1 MFKPTGIEIDD
12 LVKLIVAE
20 KEITKFLLDVQNE
33 YRIQRAMGEDEGN
46 KLLIGTRVID
56 DILNRLSL
64 LEKARAEYF
73 EQKAK
78 EEAENNAE
86 KNKISE

>member
-33 YRIQRAMGEDEGN
+33 YRIQRAMGEDEWN

-56 DILNRLSL
+56 DILNRLSS

-78 EEAENNAE
+78 EEQS
-86 KNKISE
+86 KNE

>member
-33 YRIQRAMGEDEGN
+33 YRIQRAMSEDEWN

-56 DILNRLSL
+56 DILNRLAT

-73 EQKAK
+73 EQKAQ
-78 EEAENNAE
+78 EEQS
-86 KNKISE
+86 KNE

>member
-33 YRIQRAMGEDEGN
+33 YRIQRAMWEDEWN

-56 DILNRLSL
+56 DILNRLAT

-78 EEAENNAE
+78 EEQS
-86 KNKISE
+86 KNE